1 MNLLLKSTAP
11 IELRYRSLNH
21 PTAIRFNNFAPQMS
35 CRRLPLHDRRW
46 FAAFAE
52 KPSQIRQR
60 VGDYFAGLTNA
71 ELAAA
76 NDPRIP

>member
-1 MNLLLKSTAP
+1 
-11 IELRYRSLNH
+11 
-21 PTAIRFNNFAPQMS
+21 MS
-35 CRRLPLHDRRW
+35 CRQLPLHDRRW

-60 VGDYFAGLTNA
+60 VGDYFAGLTNT
-71 ELAAA
+71 ELAAV